1 MGSNRLQS
9 RAAAIVV
16 AVALAPLASVGPA
29 LAPGPATVSAAFAAD
44 AATDSANFDMK
55 GALAALRQKIA
66 GRENAPSDSVW
77 KNIKVLKQLPAGR
90 LLSVMEMGFSRSLG
104 VNCLHCHVA
113 GEWESDKKR
122 PKQVARDM
130 SLMSAR
136 INNELLKA
144 IPNLQSEKPTVNC
157 TTCHRGEL
165 KPALD
170 LGAAPAP
177 AAKPPAPP
185 KGG

>member
-1 MGSNRLQS
+1 MESHRLR

-16 AVALAPLASVGPA
+16 AVGMAPLASVGPA
-29 LAPGPATVSAAFAAD
+29 SAPGPATVSAAFAAD
-44 AATDSANFDMK
+44 AATDSANFDVK

-90 LLSVMEMGFSRSLG
+90 LLNIMEMGFSRSLG

-157 TTCHRGEL
+157 TTCHRGQL

-170 LGAAPAP
+170 LGTA
-177 AAKPPAPP
+177 PPAPP